1 MKFDFTEKIEF
12 LHCIEVDT
20 DNENLFE
27 EVADDMA
34 ERLDV
39 GDIEDKREVVRI
51 FEETFGTDNVKFIED
66 GSGDVEFTAC

>member
-1 MKFDFTEKIEF
+1 MKFDFTEKIE
-12 LHCIEVDT
+12 LIHCVEVDT
-20 DNENLFE
+20 DNEDLFE
-27 EVADDMA
+27 EIADDIA

>member
-20 DNENLFE
+20 DNEDLFE
-27 EVADDMA
+27 DVADDVA

-66 GSGDVEFTAC
+66 GSGDVEFTAY

>member
-12 LHCIEVDT
+12 IHCVEVDT
-20 DNENLFE
+20 DNEDLFE
-27 EVADDMA
+27 EIADDIA

>member
-20 DNENLFE
+20 DNEDLFE
-27 EVADDMA
+27 EVADDIA

>member
-12 LHCIEVDT
+12 IHCVEVDT
-20 DNENLFE
+20 DNEDLFE
-27 EVADDMA
+27 EIADDIA

-66 GSGDVEFTAC
+66 GSGDVEFMAY

>member
-12 LHCIEVDT
+12 IHCVEVDT
-20 DNENLFE
+20 DNEDLFE
-27 EVADDMA
+27 EVADDVA

-66 GSGDVEFTAC
+66 GSGDVEFMAY

>member
-20 DNENLFE
+20 DNEDLFE
-27 EVADDMA
+27 EVADDIA

-51 FEETFGTDNVKFIED
+51 FEETFGADNVNFIED
-66 GSGDVEFTAC
+66 GSGDVEFMAY

>member
-20 DNENLFE
+20 DNEDLFE
-27 EVADDMA
+27 EVADDIA
-34 ERLDV
+34 EKLDV

>member
-1 MKFDFTEKIEF
+1 MKFDFTEKIKF

-20 DNENLFE
+20 DNEDLFE
-27 EVADDMA
+27 EVADDIA

-66 GSGDVEFTAC
+66 GSGDVEFTAY

>member
-20 DNENLFE
+20 DNEDLFE
-27 EVADDMA
+27 EVADDVA

-51 FEETFGTDNVKFIED
+51 FEEIFDADNVKFIED
-66 GSGDVEFTAC
+66 GSGDVEFTAY

>member
-20 DNENLFE
+20 DNEDLFE
-27 EVADDMA
+27 EVADDVA

-51 FEETFGTDNVKFIED
+51 FEEIFDADNVKFIEV
-66 GSGDVEFTAC
+66 GSGDVEFTAY

>member
-12 LHCIEVDT
+12 IHCVEVDT
-20 DNENLFE
+20 DNEDLFE
-27 EVADDMA
+27 EVADDIA

-66 GSGDVEFTAC
+66 GSGDVEFAAY

>member
-12 LHCIEVDT
+12 IHCVEVDT
-20 DNENLFE
+20 DNEDLFE
-27 EVADDMA
+27 EIADDIA

-66 GSGDVEFTAC
+66 GSGDVEFTAY